1 MSEEQTLTMEEP
13 QNTEVL
19 SEEEQDS
26 LKVGE
31 EMEAQQEQLL
41 AGKYKNAEDLENA
54 YIELQKK
61 LGEPREEVTNVSEE
75 TSEPQAQ
82 EEEETKE
89 EEPKDTESSVLN
101 TLWDQRNNEEGFSQ
115 ETLKELS
122 STNPG
127 ELAKEYLRY
136 RNANQPQKLT
146 DESISQLMDS
156 AGGEEQYNRIVGW
169 AKNNLSDQEQ
179 RMYDTVVDRGDPL
192 ACYFALQALKS
203 RYTDAVGTDGRKLT
217 CKPPSSSGDVFKS
230 QAEMVKAMEDDRYND
245 DPAYRQAI
253 MEKLERSNINF

>member
-1 MSEEQTLTMEEP
+1 MAETLTMNETPADNPEFTQEEM
-13 QNTEVL
+13 
-19 SEEEQDS
+19 DS

-41 AGKYKNAEDLENA
+41 AGKYKTAEDLESA

-61 LGEPREEVTNVSEE
+61 LGEPKEEVSNETEETVSEE
-75 TSEPQAQ
+75 TT
-82 EEEETKE
+82 EESKE
-89 EEPKDTESSVLN
+89 EEPKDKESSVLDS
-101 TLWDQRNNEEGFSQ
+101 LWEQRDNKDGFSDDV
-115 ETLKELS
+115 LKELA

-136 RNANQPQKLT
+136 RQTNQPQSLT
-146 DESISQLMDS
+146 DENISQLMES
-156 AGGEEQYNRIVGW
+156 AGGEEKYNTIVGW

-179 RMYDTVVDRGDPL
+179 KMYDTVVDRGDPL
-192 ACYFALQALKS
+192 ACYFALQALMG
-203 RYTDAVGTDGRKLT
+203 RYNDAVGTDGRMLT
-217 CKPPSSSGDVFKS
+217 GKPPSSAGDVFKS

-253 MEKLERSNINF
+253 MEKLERSNIEF

>member
-1 MSEEQTLTMEEP
+1 MAETLTMNETPADNPEFTQEEM
-13 QNTEVL
+13 
-19 SEEEQDS
+19 DS

-31 EMEAQQEQLL
+31 EMETQQEQLL
-41 AGKYKNAEDLENA
+41 AGKYKSAEDLESA

-61 LGEPREEVTNVSEE
+61 LGEPKEEVSDETEETVSEE
-75 TSEPQAQ
+75 KEEP
-82 EEEETKE
+82 EEEESK
-89 EEPKDTESSVLN
+89 ESSVLDS
-101 TLWDQRNNEEGFSQ
+101 LWEQRDNKDGFSD
-115 ETLKELS
+115 EILKELA

-136 RNANQPQKLT
+136 RQANQTEGLT
-146 DESISQLMDS
+146 DENISQLMES
-156 AGGEEQYNRIVGW
+156 AGGEEKYNQIVGW

-192 ACYFALQALKS
+192 ACYFALQALMG
-203 RYTDAVGTDGRKLT
+203 RYNDAVGTDGRMLT
-217 CKPPSSSGDVFKS
+217 GKPPSSASDVFKS

-253 MEKLERSNINF
+253 MEKLERSNIAF

>member
-1 MSEEQTLTMEEP
+1 MAETLTMNETPADNPEFTQEEM
-13 QNTEVL
+13 
-19 SEEEQDS
+19 DS

-31 EMEAQQEQLL
+31 EMETQQEQLL
-41 AGKYKNAEDLENA
+41 AGKYKSAEDLESA

-61 LGEPREEVTNVSEE
+61 LGEPKEEASNETEETVSEE
-75 TSEPQAQ
+75 TTEESK
-82 EEEETKE
+82 EEETKD
-89 EEPKDTESSVLN
+89 KESSVLDS
-101 TLWDQRNNEEGFSQ
+101 LWEQRNNKDGFSQ
-115 ETLKELS
+115 DVLKELA

-136 RNANQPQKLT
+136 RQTNQPQSLT
-146 DESISQLMDS
+146 DENISQLMES
-156 AGGEEQYNRIVGW
+156 AGGEEKYNTIVGW

-179 RMYDTVVDRGDPL
+179 KMYDTVVDRGDPL
-192 ACYFALQALKS
+192 ACYFALQALMG
-203 RYTDAVGTDGRKLT
+203 RYNDAVGTDGRMLT
-217 CKPPSSSGDVFKS
+217 GKPPSSAGDVFKS

>member
-1 MSEEQTLTMEEP
+1 MAETLTMDETPADNPEFTQEEM
-13 QNTEVL
+13 
-19 SEEEQDS
+19 DS

-31 EMEAQQEQLL
+31 KMETQQEQLL
-41 AGKYKNAEDLENA
+41 AGKYKSAEDLESA

-61 LGEPREEVTNVSEE
+61 LGEPKEEASNETEETVSEE
-75 TSEPQAQ
+75 TTEESK
-82 EEEETKE
+82 EEETKD
-89 EEPKDTESSVLN
+89 KESSVLDS
-101 TLWDQRNNEEGFSQ
+101 LWEQRNNKDGFSQ
-115 ETLKELS
+115 DVLKELA

-136 RNANQPQKLT
+136 RQANQTEGLT
-146 DESISQLMDS
+146 DENISQLMES
-156 AGGEEQYNRIVGW
+156 AGGEEKYNQIVGW

-179 RMYDTVVDRGDPL
+179 KMYDTVVDRGDPL
-192 ACYFALQALKS
+192 ACYFALQALMG
-203 RYTDAVGTDGRKLT
+203 RYNDAVGTDGRMLT
-217 CKPPSSSGDVFKS
+217 GKPPSSAGDVFKS

>member
-1 MSEEQTLTMEEP
+1 MAETLTMDETPADNPEFTQEEM
-13 QNTEVL
+13 
-19 SEEEQDS
+19 DS

-31 EMEAQQEQLL
+31 EMETQQEQLL
-41 AGKYKNAEDLENA
+41 AGKYKSAEDLESA

-61 LGEPREEVTNVSEE
+61 LGEPKEEASNETEETVSEE
-75 TSEPQAQ
+75 TTEESK
-82 EEEETKE
+82 EEETKD
-89 EEPKDTESSVLN
+89 KESSVLDS
-101 TLWDQRNNEEGFSQ
+101 LWEQRNNKDGFSQ
-115 ETLKELS
+115 DVLKELA

-136 RNANQPQKLT
+136 RQTNQPQSLT
-146 DESISQLMDS
+146 DENISQLMES
-156 AGGEEQYNRIVGW
+156 AGGEEKYNTIVGW

-179 RMYDTVVDRGDPL
+179 KMYDTVVDRGDPL
-192 ACYFALQALKS
+192 ACYFALQALMG
-203 RYTDAVGTDGRKLT
+203 RYNDAVGTDGRMLT
-217 CKPPSSSGDVFKS
+217 GKPPSSAGDVFKS

>member
-1 MSEEQTLTMEEP
+1 MAETLTMDETPADNPEFTQEEM
-13 QNTEVL
+13 
-19 SEEEQDS
+19 DS

-31 EMEAQQEQLL
+31 KMETQQEQLL
-41 AGKYKNAEDLENA
+41 AGKYKSAEDLESA

-61 LGEPREEVTNVSEE
+61 LGEPKEEASNETEETVSEE
-75 TSEPQAQ
+75 TTEESK
-82 EEEETKE
+82 EEETKD
-89 EEPKDTESSVLN
+89 KESSVLDS
-101 TLWDQRNNEEGFSQ
+101 LWEQRNNKDGFSQ
-115 ETLKELS
+115 DVLKELA

-136 RNANQPQKLT
+136 RQTNQPQSLT
-146 DESISQLMDS
+146 DENISQLMES
-156 AGGEEQYNRIVGW
+156 AGGEEKYNTIVGW

-179 RMYDTVVDRGDPL
+179 KMYDTVVDRGDPL
-192 ACYFALQALKS
+192 ACYFALQALMG
-203 RYTDAVGTDGRKLT
+203 RYNDAVGTDGRMLT
-217 CKPPSSSGDVFKS
+217 GKPPSSAGDVFKS